1 MSTDNINDLLKNP
14 EQIKQMIGLL
24 STLLEAVNEQNN
36 SDNSPIENTADVN
49 LSDTQPI
56 NSRFIRKNNK
66 KENREN
72 KFLAMPEATMH
83 KEDPEIAKKL
93 YKQPP
98 MARNR
103 KNQTVKAKCRVCG
116 KEEKI
121 QSSLIYGGIERFKC
135 NKCSATPG

>member
-24 STLLEAVNEQNN
+24 STLLETVNQQNN
-36 SDNSPIENTADVN
+36 IDHSSDDEKDTTETPDR
-49 LSDTQPI
+49 LSI
-56 NSRFIRKNNK
+56 NNK
-66 KENREN
+66 TVHRNKTKEPREN
-72 KFLAMPEATMH
+72 KFLSMPEATLH

-98 MARNR
+98 MSRNR
-103 KNQTVKAKCRVCG
+103 KNQTIKARCRVCG

-121 QSSLIYGGIERFKC
+121 QSSLLYGGIERFKC